1 MNLLFSSL
9 GYVINRESSG
19 QTETVMWENEVVTY
33 TDQGTQEG
41 SVGGDSTVGI
51 TICRDDEDA

>member
-1 MNLLFSSL
+1 M
-9 GYVINRESSG
+9 NRESSG
-19 QTETVMWENEVVTY
+19 QTKMAMWENEVVMHAE
-33 TDQGTQEG
+33 QGAQEG